1 MVMATE
7 MAIGGVVIRRLG
19 AKWFTGVLVL
29 SFILLYFFCPEA
41 ASARWAEAA
50 DVGSLSLG
58 VSMASLLLVTII
70 TATEVPYDIS
80 GRVMLVVLSK
90 PIRRYQYV
98 VGKVLGVMGTGVI
111 YCVCCF
117 AFVAAVLLLRGYNL
131 DMAFATGAAAAV
143 LRVVAVS
150 SAAMFLSVTSSE
162 LPTIAGCLIGG
173 IVSFMLNLLALGL
186 FNSGLERAWQLA
198 LDPLLY
204 VVPGLMSLTP
214 PPTMLGDLLTGF
226 QRPVGSG
233 SAFGTDEL
241 ISMRVDNLGLA
252 LVYSLIYLLLF
263 LGLSV
268 WTFRKSEK
276 VE

>member
-1 MVMATE
+1 MIMATE
-7 MAIGGVVIRRLG
+7 MAIGGVVVRRLG
-19 AKWFTGVLVL
+19 AKWFTGVLL
-29 SFILLYFFCPEA
+29 FSFILLYFMSPDA
-41 ASARWAEAA
+41 APVRWAEAA
-50 DVGSLSLG
+50 DVSGLAFG
-58 VSMASLLLVTII
+58 VSMASLLLVAII

-131 DMAFATGAAAAV
+131 DMAFVTGAAAAV

-150 SAAMFLSVTSSE
+150 GAAMFLSVTSSE

-173 IVSFMLNLLALGL
+173 IVSFLINLLALGL
-186 FNSGLERAWQLA
+186 FDSGLERNWQLV

-204 VVPGLMSLTP
+204 AVPGLMSLSP

-226 QRPVGSG
+226 QRPVGTG
-233 SAFGTDEL
+233 AAFGFDEL
-241 ISMRVDNLGLA
+241 LSMRVENLGMA
-252 LVYSLIYLLLF
+252 AVYSLIYLLLF